1 MTITNSTNLAQLV
14 NVRLCGENP
23 RGMRELKS
31 ENNMELDPTLI
42 QSKNCD
48 VKISIERKRDTV
60 VVSEKSKQS
69 LYVDALEVA
78 KGEFSTSGVA
88 RHCVTEALNRDNRIQ
103 FNNMFGGLKGFS
115 AEQIAKRIADIGKE
129 FDEAYAVGG
138 LIEEDYTALNKELEA
153 YCEKLILSSERTMA
167 NYLSMKDFAANRG
180 DYIGETSKDVMKEMK
195 NQYLDPNYK
204 DNCLM
209 DRNAIKDMIGNLRY
223 GGMLRPSI
231 PTT

>member
-23 RGMRELKS
+23 RGMREFKS
-31 ENNMELDPTLI
+31 ENNIKFDLSKVQP
-42 QSKNCD
+42 KNCD
-48 VKISIERKRDTV
+48 VKISTERKRDTV
-60 VVSEKSKQS
+60 IVSEKSKQP

-78 KGEFSTSGVA
+78 RGEFSTSGVA
-88 RHCVTEALNRDNRIQ
+88 RHCVTDALNRDNRIQ

-115 AEQIAKRIADIGKE
+115 AEQIAKRVADIGKE
-129 FDEAYAVGG
+129 FDEAYAVVG

-153 YCEKLILSSERTMA
+153 YCEKLISASERTMA
-167 NYLSMKDFAANRG
+167 NYLARNNFAANRG
-180 DYIGETSKDVMKEMK
+180 DYIVETSKDVMKEMK

-209 DRNAIKDMIGNLRY
+209 DRNAIKDMIDILRY
-223 GGMLRPSI
+223 GGKLWLSI

>member
-1 MTITNSTNLAQLV
+1 MTITNSTNLTQLV

-23 RGMRELKS
+23 RGMRELKT
-31 ENNMELDPTLI
+31 ENNIELDPAKI
-42 QSKNCD
+42 QPKNCD
-48 VKISIERKRDTV
+48 VKISKERKRDTV
-60 VVSEKSKQS
+60 IVSEKSEQS

-88 RHCVTEALNRDNRIQ
+88 RHCVTDALNRDNRIQ
-103 FNNMFGGLKGFS
+103 FNNIFGGLKGFS
-115 AEQIAKRIADIGKE
+115 AEQIAKRVADIGKE

-153 YCEKLILSSERTMA
+153 YCEKLISASESTMA
-167 NYLSMKDFAANRG
+167 NYLARNDFAANRS
-180 DYIGETSKDVMKEMK
+180 DYIDETSRDVMKEMK

-209 DRNAIKDMIGNLRY
+209 NRNAIKDMIDILRY
-223 GGMLRPSI
+223 GGKL
-231 PTT
+231 

>member
-23 RGMRELKS
+23 RGMRELKT
-31 ENNMELDPTLI
+31 ENNIELDPAKI
-42 QSKNCD
+42 QPKNCD
-48 VKISIERKRDTV
+48 VKISTERKRDTV
-60 VVSEKSKQS
+60 IVSEKSKQS

-78 KGEFSTSGVA
+78 RGEFSTSGVA
-88 RHCVTEALNRDNRIQ
+88 RHCVTDALNRDNRIQ

-115 AEQIAKRIADIGKE
+115 AEQIAKRVADIGKE

-153 YCEKLILSSERTMA
+153 YYEKLISASERTMA

-180 DYIGETSKDVMKEMK
+180 NYIGETSRDVMKEMK

-209 DRNAIKDMIGNLRY
+209 DRNAIKDMIDILRY
-223 GGMLRPSI
+223 GGGLSE
-231 PTT
+231 

>member
-1 MTITNSTNLAQLV
+1 MTITNSTNLIQLV
-14 NVRLCGENP
+14 NVRLCDENS

-31 ENNMELDPTLI
+31 GNNIELDPSKV
-42 QSKNCD
+42 QPKNCD
-48 VKISIERKRDTV
+48 VKISTERKCDTV
-60 VVSEKSKQS
+60 TVSEKSKQS

-78 KGEFSTSGVA
+78 RGEFSTSGVA
-88 RHCVTEALNRDNRIQ
+88 RYCVTEALNRDNRIQ

-115 AEQIAKRIADIGKE
+115 SEQIAKRVADIGKE

-153 YCEKLILSSERTMA
+153 YCEKLISASERTMA
-167 NYLSMKDFAANRG
+167 NYLARNDFAANRS
-180 DYIGETSKDVMKEMK
+180 DYTGETFRDITNEIK

-209 DRNAIKDMIGNLRY
+209 DRNTIKDMINNLRY
-223 GGMLRPSI
+223 GELP
-231 PTT
+231 

>member
-1 MTITNSTNLAQLV
+1 M
-14 NVRLCGENP
+14 
-23 RGMRELKS
+23 
-31 ENNMELDPTLI
+31 
-42 QSKNCD
+42 
-48 VKISIERKRDTV
+48 
-60 VVSEKSKQS
+60 
-69 LYVDALEVA
+69 YVDALEVA

-88 RHCVTEALNRDNRIQ
+88 RHCVTDALNRDNRIQ

-115 AEQIAKRIADIGKE
+115 AEQIAKRVADIGKE

-153 YCEKLILSSERTMA
+153 YCEKLISASERTMA
-167 NYLSMKDFAANRG
+167 NYLSMKDFAANRS

-209 DRNAIKDMIGNLRY
+209 DRNAIKDMIDILRY
-223 GGMLRPSI
+223 GGGLSE
-231 PTT
+231 

>member
-1 MTITNSTNLAQLV
+1 MKIANSTNLTQLV
-14 NVRLCGENP
+14 NVKLYGENP

-31 ENNMELDPTLI
+31 ENNIELDPTRI
-42 QSKNCD
+42 QPKNCD
-48 VKISIERKRDTV
+48 VKISTERKRDTV
-60 VVSEKSKQS
+60 IISENSKLS

-78 KGEFSTSGVA
+78 RGEFSTSGVA
-88 RHCVTEALNRDNRIQ
+88 RYCVTEALNRDNRIQ

-115 AEQIAKRIADIGKE
+115 PEQIAKRVADIGKE

-153 YCEKLILSSERTMA
+153 YCEKLISASERTMA
-167 NYLSMKDFAANRG
+167 NYLSMKDFAANRS

-209 DRNAIKDMIGNLRY
+209 NRNAIKDMIDILRY
-223 GGMLRPSI
+223 GV
-231 PTT
+231 TE